1 MTHTW
6 DITQGG
12 APMGIKACLSHTRS
26 RGITA
31 VVSHTRSRGITAVVS
46 DDSAGGTRRVGATC
60 MTTVMT

>member
-1 MTHTW
+1 
-6 DITQGG
+6 
-12 APMGIKACLSHTRS
+12 MGIKACLSHTRS